1 MSRSTASGTGSSVE
15 ESARLGGPGRTACAK
30 RARTAR
36 HTATTSRRSR
46 SSGLLIPMLVLASA
60 HAVLHTCWLAGWT
73 VVSGAAARLLRT
85 LRVRRMLDRLTGALL
100 VGLGVRTA
108 VG

>member
-1 MSRSTASGTGSSVE
+1 
-15 ESARLGGPGRTACAK
+15 
-30 RARTAR
+30 
-36 HTATTSRRSR
+36 
-46 SSGLLIPMLVLASA
+46 MLVLASA